1 MKILVTCM
9 RLLCLPAWLCL
20 FAATSVVA
28 ASQAVELQPEGTPSL
43 AVATFAGGCFWCLEP
58 PYDALPGVIKTV
70 SGFSN
75 GHVKNPSYKQVSR
88 GGTGHVEVVQVTFDP
103 NRVSY
108 AQLLEVFWVN
118 HDPLDLGGQFCD
130 RGATYRPAILTHTAR
145 QREQAEVSKKKLN
158 VSGRLSQAALTPIED
173 FESFYPA
180 ETYHQNYYQK
190 NPLRYKWYRGGCHR
204 DERLSELWGDKK

>member
-1 MKILVTCM
+1 MKTLVTCM
-9 RLLCLPAWLCL
+9 RLFCLPAWLCL
-20 FAATSVVA
+20 LAATSVAA
-28 ASQAVELQPEGTPSL
+28 ASPAVELQPEDTPSL

-88 GGTGHVEVVQVTFDP
+88 GGTGHVEVVQITFDP
-103 NRVSY
+103 NKVSY
-108 AQLLEVFWVN
+108 AQLLDVFWLN

-180 ETYHQNYYQK
+180 ETYHQDYYQK

-204 DERLSELWGDKK
+204 DERLSELWGEKK